1 MGAAVD
7 AGAGRTSRRPGTSAS
22 SATSLNSVIV
32 TGGSVVT
39 TILFS
44 AMAAYALTR
53 HRIPFAGAITVLL
66 LGGMMLA
73 PTVALIPLFRLLQ
86 AIGIFNTYWA
96 LIILYTAF
104 RIPFTVFLIRAYMI
118 TLSREMED
126 AAIVDGAS
134 RWQIFW
140 LVVMPLSR
148 PIIVSAALLQA
159 LFAWNEFVFAL
170 VFINDTDLKTLPV
183 GLLADAGAGPVRL
196 AGPLR
201 RADDRLDPDDRPV
214 PGRPAPVHPGPV
226 RGLRQV
232 ARPARRATARRASA
246 PGSLPTHGTP
256 RDPGPRDARRRRPRR
271 GRVARDGGP
280 RPGRLR
286 AARARPPGSASSRPR
301 RRSATDRT
309 RSPAA

>member
-1 MGAAVD
+1 M
-7 AGAGRTSRRPGTSAS
+7 AGVVERVGNDRSPAGSVASAIGRTVAYILLIVLAVAIIYPMAWAVLNGFKSNLELFGDPWGLPTTWRWDNFLKAWNLGVVRYLA
-22 SATSLNSVIV
+22 NSVIV
-32 TGGSVVT
+32 TGASVVT
-39 TILFS
+39 TVLFS

-53 HRIPFAGAITVLL
+53 QRIPFAGPITVLL

-86 AIGIFNTYWA
+86 ALGIFDTYWA

-140 LVVMPLSR
+140 LVIMPLSR

-170 VFINDTDLKTLPV
+170 VFINSTDLKTLPV
-183 GLLADAGAGPVRL
+183 GLLAMQGRVLSDWPVLFAALTIASIPMILLFL
-196 AGPLR
+196 AGQR
-201 RADDRLDPDDRPV
+201 QFI
-214 PGRPAPVHPGPV
+214 
-226 RGLRQV
+226 RGL
-232 ARPARRATARRASA
+232 SE
-246 PGSLPTHGTP
+246 GFGK
-256 RDPGPRDARRRRPRR
+256 
-271 GRVARDGGP
+271 
-280 RPGRLR
+280 
-286 AARARPPGSASSRPR
+286 
-301 RRSATDRT
+301 
-309 RSPAA
+309 

>member
-1 MGAAVD
+1 MAGSVGRVRSDRGPTGTVAA
-7 AGAGRTSRRPGTSAS
+7 AIGRTVAYILLIVLAVAIVYPMLWAVLNGFKSNLELFGDPWGLPTTWRWENFQKAWNLGVVRYLA
-22 SATSLNSVIV
+22 NSVIV
-32 TGGSVVT
+32 TGATVVT

-86 AIGIFNTYWA
+86 ALGIFDTYWA
-96 LIILYTAF
+96 LIVLYTAF
-104 RIPFTVFLIRAYMI
+104 RIPFTVFLIRAFMI

-126 AAIVDGAS
+126 AAVVDGAS
-134 RWQIFW
+134 RWQVFW

-183 GLLADAGAGPVRL
+183 GLLAMQGRVLSDWPVLFAALTIASIPMILLFL
-196 AGPLR
+196 AGQR
-201 RADDRLDPDDRPV
+201 QFI
-214 PGRPAPVHPGPV
+214 
-226 RGLRQV
+226 RGL
-232 ARPARRATARRASA
+232 SE
-246 PGSLPTHGTP
+246 GFGK
-256 RDPGPRDARRRRPRR
+256 
-271 GRVARDGGP
+271 
-280 RPGRLR
+280 
-286 AARARPPGSASSRPR
+286 
-301 RRSATDRT
+301 
-309 RSPAA
+309 

>member
-1 MGAAVD
+1 M
-7 AGAGRTSRRPGTSAS
+7 AGAVERVGDDRRPAGSVASAIGRTVAYILLIVLAVAIIYPMAWAVLNGFKSNLELFGDPWGLPTTWRWENFLKAWNLGVVRYLA
-22 SATSLNSVIV
+22 NSVIV
-32 TGGSVVT
+32 TGASVVT
-39 TILFS
+39 TVLFS

-53 HRIPFAGAITVLL
+53 QRIPFAGPITVLL

-86 AIGIFNTYWA
+86 ALGIFDTYWG

-118 TLSREMED
+118 TISREMED

-140 LVVMPLSR
+140 LIVMPLSR

-183 GLLADAGAGPVRL
+183 GLLAMQGRVLSDWPVLFAALTIASIPMILLFL
-196 AGPLR
+196 AGQR
-201 RADDRLDPDDRPV
+201 QFI
-214 PGRPAPVHPGPV
+214 
-226 RGLRQV
+226 RGL
-232 ARPARRATARRASA
+232 SE
-246 PGSLPTHGTP
+246 GFGK
-256 RDPGPRDARRRRPRR
+256 
-271 GRVARDGGP
+271 
-280 RPGRLR
+280 
-286 AARARPPGSASSRPR
+286 
-301 RRSATDRT
+301 
-309 RSPAA
+309 

>member
-1 MGAAVD
+1 MAGVVERVGND
-7 AGAGRTSRRPGTSAS
+7 RSPAGAVASAIGRTVAYILLIVLAVAIIYPMAWAVLNGFKSNLELFGDPWGLPTTWRWENFLKAWNLGVVRYLA
-22 SATSLNSVIV
+22 NSVIV
-32 TGGSVVT
+32 TGASVVT
-39 TILFS
+39 TVLFS

-53 HRIPFAGAITVLL
+53 QRIPFAGPITVLL

-86 AIGIFNTYWA
+86 ALGIFDTYWG

-118 TLSREMED
+118 TISREMED

-140 LVVMPLSR
+140 LIVMPLSR

-183 GLLADAGAGPVRL
+183 GLLAMQGRVLSDWPVLFAALTIASIPMILLFL
-196 AGPLR
+196 AGQR
-201 RADDRLDPDDRPV
+201 QFI
-214 PGRPAPVHPGPV
+214 
-226 RGLRQV
+226 RGL
-232 ARPARRATARRASA
+232 SE
-246 PGSLPTHGTP
+246 GFGK
-256 RDPGPRDARRRRPRR
+256 
-271 GRVARDGGP
+271 
-280 RPGRLR
+280 
-286 AARARPPGSASSRPR
+286 
-301 RRSATDRT
+301 
-309 RSPAA
+309 

>member
-1 MGAAVD
+1 MAGNVGTLHDRGRGMGVRAAIARAVAFVFLAVLAVAIVYPMVWAVLNGFKTNLELFGNPWGLPEAWRWENFVKAWD
-7 AGAGRTSRRPGTSAS
+7 LGVARYL
-22 SATSLNSVIV
+22 LNSVIV
-32 TGGSVVT
+32 TVASVAA

-53 HRIPFAGAITVLL
+53 HRIPYGNAITVLL

-126 AAIVDGAS
+126 AAIVDGAN

-140 LVVMPLSR
+140 LVIMPLSR
-148 PIIVSAALLQA
+148 PIVISAALLHS

-183 GLLADAGAGPVRL
+183 GLQQMQGRVLSDWPVLFAALTIASIPMIVLFLVGQRQFI
-196 AGPLR
+196 
-201 RADDRLDPDDRPV
+201 
-214 PGRPAPVHPGPV
+214 
-226 RGLRQV
+226 RGL
-232 ARPARRATARRASA
+232 SE
-246 PGSLPTHGTP
+246 GFGK
-256 RDPGPRDARRRRPRR
+256 
-271 GRVARDGGP
+271 
-280 RPGRLR
+280 
-286 AARARPPGSASSRPR
+286 
-301 RRSATDRT
+301 
-309 RSPAA
+309 